1 MKLSL
6 KLGIPLLVL
15 LLLGVGATE
24 GTERVALL
32 ILAMGVALWCAFSLP
47 HPKAEQETDEPA
59 PPGAPEDR
67 SHSRQYP
74 PGNGSGKAG

>member
-1 MKLSL
+1 MKISL
-6 KLGIPLLVL
+6 KVGIPLLVL

-47 HPKAEQETDEPA
+47 HPKAGQETDEPA
-59 PPGAPEDR
+59 PPGVPEDR
-67 SHSRQYP
+67 SRSRLDP